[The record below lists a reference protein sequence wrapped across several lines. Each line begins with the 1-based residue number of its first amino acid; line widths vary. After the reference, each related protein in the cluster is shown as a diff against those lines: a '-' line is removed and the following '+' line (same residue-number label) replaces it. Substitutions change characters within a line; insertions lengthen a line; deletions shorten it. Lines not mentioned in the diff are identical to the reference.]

1 MEWRKFETYTRAEK
15 ASASRVVTAS
25 ELNIFLF
32 LDFREY
38 VTTTG
43 VNSEKKGEIRFK
55 NEKKVDQS

>member
-15 ASASRVVTAS
+15 ASRVVTAS

-43 VNSEKKGEIRFK
+43 VNSKKKGEIRFK
-55 NEKKVDQS
+55 NEKKVNQS